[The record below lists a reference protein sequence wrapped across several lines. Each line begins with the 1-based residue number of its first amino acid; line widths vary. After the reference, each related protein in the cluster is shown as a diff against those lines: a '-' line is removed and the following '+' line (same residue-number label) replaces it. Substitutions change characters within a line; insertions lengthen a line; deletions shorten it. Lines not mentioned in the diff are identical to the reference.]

1 LLFPENDVDL
11 KDVDSYIRMRVE
23 NIAGPM
29 ICTLTEFANNAYVPE
44 ELRSEPWAKEVVKSA
59 TSHIMLIND
68 MSSYHKE
75 STHKDQPRNLITV
88 LMKTEG
94 MSFAQAVRRVIELV
108 NASARTIFDLETQL
122 MASDSLHVT
131 EPQPGS
137 T

>member
-1 LLFPENDVDL
+1 
-11 KDVDSYIRMRVE
+11 
-23 NIAGPM
+23 
-29 ICTLTEFANNAYVPE
+29 
-44 ELRSEPWAKEVVKSA
+44 
-59 TSHIMLIND
+59 MLIND